1 MPAVIKVN
9 QVDGALKAEIEIDG
23 YARTVT
29 DEKLEGNVFHMKV
42 QYEGG
47 VYDVE
52 AKVDGDTSTA
62 PGRGGLLRHAEGEA
76 PAVGRL
82 DFDAPALP
90 EEARLRPTYAVVS
103 RGRLRAN
110 LAAVKALAAPS
121 RVMAVLKANA
131 YGHGLEAVARCLAT
145 QADAFGVALV
155 EEGIAL
161 RRLGIETPVLVM
173 GGSGPARSRSSS
185 ITASPSPCLRSRACA
200 TSRRRPPRA
209 GPRPKVHLK
218 IDTGMERIGVHHYS
232 AEGLL
237 EAAARSPHVEVEGI
251 YTHFA
256 NADAEDLSHARLQLE
271 RFHEVLRF
279 YERRSLP
286 VPVRHVANS
295 AALLRMPEARLDM
308 VRPGIS
314 STASTPTR
322 ARPRGGGEAG
332 PLVAVAGRLFQGGRG
347 GSPVSYGS
355 TWKSDHRVRLVTV
368 PVGYGDGY
376 FRSLSSRAEVVLR
389 GRRRP
394 VVGRV
399 CMDQVMVNIEW
410 GRRGTATRWCSSASR
425 ARPASPSRSWR
436 VGGHDPY
443 EVLTPS
449 TPRVPRIYEA

>member
-1 MPAVIKVN
+1 
-9 QVDGALKAEIEIDG
+9 
-23 YARTVT
+23 
-29 DEKLEGNVFHMKV
+29 
-42 QYEGG
+42 
-47 VYDVE
+47 
-52 AKVDGDTSTA
+52 
-62 PGRGGLLRHAEGEA
+62 
-76 PAVGRL
+76 L

-110 LAAVKALAAPS
+110 LAAVKALAAPA

-131 YGHGLEAVARCLAT
+131 YGHGLEAVAHCLAP

-161 RRLGIETPVLVM
+161 RRLGISNPVLVM
-173 GGSGPARSRSSS
+173 GGIWTRQIPLFLEHGLTFTVPSIAR
-185 ITASPSPCLRSRACA
+185 LRDIEQAAAAHGAKA
-200 TSRRRPPRA
+200 T
-209 GPRPKVHLK
+209 VHLK
-218 IDTGMERIGVHHYS
+218 VDTGMERIGVHHYS

-256 NADAEDLSHARLQLE
+256 NADAEDLAHARLQLE
-271 RFHEVLRF
+271 RFLEVLRF

-295 AALLRMPEARLDM
+295 AAILRMPEARLDM
-308 VRPGIS
+308 VRPGILLYGVYPYPG
-314 STASTPTR
+314 APR
-322 ARPRGGGEAG
+322 AAEVKPALSWRSRVVYFKVVEA
-332 PLVAVAGRLFQGGRG
+332 

-376 FRSLSSRAEVVLR
+376 FRSLSNRAEVVLR
-389 GRRRP
+389 EKRHP

-410 GRRGTATRWCSSASR
+410 SEAWNGDEVVLIGEQGDARVTVEELALWAGTI
-425 ARPASPSRSWR
+425 
-436 VGGHDPY
+436 PY
-443 EVLTPS
+443 EVLTAIN
-449 TPRVPRIYEA
+449 TRVPRIYEG